1 MPTLLYDLPDSFSLG
16 TTVEYTKS
24 FGDYPASDGWG
35 FTLYLAGVKT
45 LPVAGVADG
54 DAFTVTINPSD
65 TTGLTAGLYK
75 YVERVDKSAEV
86 HDVGSG
92 VVTISP
98 DLATA
103 RDGDEQSW
111 LETDIALLKTH
122 IAGRLPAGME
132 AYAIAGRQVSKLGIK
147 EAISLL
153 TDLESRLAS
162 LSNPDSVSRPVHV
175 YFTKP

>member
-1 MPTLLYDLPDSFSLG
+1 MYDLPDSFSLG
-16 TTVEYTKS
+16 TTVEYAKS

-35 FTLYLAGVKT
+35 LTLYLAGAKT
-45 LPVAGVADG
+45 LTIAGVADG
-54 DAFTVTINPSD
+54 DAFTVTINPTD
-65 TTGLTAGLYK
+65 TTGMTPGLYK
-75 YVERVDKSAEV
+75 YVERVDKSGEV
-86 HDVGSG
+86 REVGSG
-92 VVTISP
+92 VVTVNR

-122 IAGRLPAGME
+122 ISGRLPSGME
-132 AYAIAGRQVSKLGIK
+132 AYAIAGRQVSKLPIK

-162 LSNPDSVSRPVHV
+162 ISNPDSVSRPVHV

>member
-1 MPTLLYDLPDSFSLG
+1 MPTLLYELPDSFSLG

-35 FTLYLAGVKT
+35 FTLYLAGAKT
-45 LPVAGVADG
+45 LPVVGVVDG
-54 DAFTVTINPSD
+54 NAFTVTINPSD

-75 YVERVDKSAEV
+75 YVERVDKSGEV
-86 HDVGSG
+86 REVGSG
-92 VVTISP
+92 VVTIKS

-111 LETDIALLKTH
+111 LESDIAMLKAH
-122 IAGRLPAGME
+122 IANRVPAGME
-132 AYAIAGRQVSKLGIK
+132 AYAVAGRQVSKIPLR
-147 EAISLL
+147 EAISML

-162 LSNPDSVSRPVHV
+162 ISNPDSVSRTVEV
-175 YFTKP
+175 FFTKP